1 MFRLE
6 GKRALITG
14 AARGMGQGIAAA
26 FAEQG
31 ARVAISDVPG
41 SSLES
46 TEQIVKQFSN
56 DFISIP
62 LDVRDAKQRE
72 NGLKQMIEA
81 LGGIDIL
88 INNAGVNRAAPGLEV
103 TEENWDLIFDV
114 NLKSAFFLTQKVA
127 PYMIKAGWGR
137 IIFISSQS
145 GLVAIPGQL
154 VYCTTKGAVLQMSR
168 TLGVEWAKHGV
179 TVNSIAPTFVK
190 TPLTE
195 ARLENPEFLNYV
207 LGMIP
212 CGKLAEVKDVANA
225 AIFLASEEAKM
236 ITSHTLCVDGGWTAW

>member
-6 GKRALITG
+6 GKRVLVTG
-14 AARGMGQGIAAA
+14 AARGIGQGIAVA
-26 FAEQG
+26 FARQG
-31 ARVAISDVPG
+31 AKVAISDVSS

-46 TEQIVKQFSN
+46 TEQIVKQHTK
-56 DFISIP
+56 DVISIP

-72 NGLKQMIEA
+72 DGLKLMLEA
-81 LGGIDIL
+81 FGGIDVL

-114 NLKSAFFLTQKVA
+114 NLKSAFFLTQLVA
-127 PYMIKAGWGR
+127 PHMIKAGWGR
-137 IIFISSQS
+137 VIFISSQS

-154 VYCTTKGAVLQMSR
+154 AYCTSKGAVLQVTR
-168 TLGVEWAKHGV
+168 TLGVEWAKYGI

-195 ARLENPEFLNYV
+195 KRLENKEFLDYV

-212 CGKLAEVKDVANA
+212 CGQLAEEKDVASA

-236 ITSHTLCVDGGWTAW
+236 VNCHTLCVDGGWTAW